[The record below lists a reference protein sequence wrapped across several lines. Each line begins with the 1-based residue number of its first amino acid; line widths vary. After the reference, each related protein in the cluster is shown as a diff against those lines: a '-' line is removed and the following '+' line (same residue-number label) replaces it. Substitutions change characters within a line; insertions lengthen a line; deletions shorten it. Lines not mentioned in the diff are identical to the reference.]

1 MIKPI
6 IDPAILN
13 GLHVQLLLQVGLQVL
28 YIQPASGLPIAII
41 LGVVS
46 GISDEL
52 HLTVMTHIPILK
64 DSEFGDFD
72 PDAFEKRSLLIMI
85 MKPTSKSSNWWHNC
99 FDVCR
104 QHCMELWITTTG

>member
-52 HLTVMTHIPILK
+52 H
-64 DSEFGDFD
+64 
-72 PDAFEKRSLLIMI
+72 
-85 MKPTSKSSNWWHNC
+85 
-99 FDVCR
+99 R
-104 QHCMELWITTTG
+104 Q